1 MPESEDLLKAAQE
14 SLEAA
19 RLLASRGFHPD
30 AVSRAYYA
38 IVYAARAALAS
49 RGVAAKTHGG
59 TLQRFGELFVAPG
72 LLPSDLTTSF
82 GKAMAIRNRARLL
95 DRGASRQGRL
105 GGRAR
110 GRRAV
115 CRCRPGVPLQE
126 MMAGIR
132 GWPQSS

>member
-14 SLEAA
+14 SLDAA

-82 GKAMAIRNRARLL
+82 GKAMAIRNRA
-95 DRGASRQGRL
+95 DYST
-105 GGRAR
+105 
-110 GRRAV
+110 AV
-115 CRCRPGVPLQE
+115 RPGKEDSEAVLKDAE
-126 MMAGIR
+126 RFVEAVR
-132 GWPQSS
+132 GLLSGN